1 MRNERVRMKSV
12 VVATDFSP
20 GAASAVTRAAL
31 LPLAP
36 AATISV
42 IHVLA
47 EAIPDRFAAAVR
59 ERAAD
64 ALTGVADGLRRAVTE
79 RGVDGATVEHALLA
93 GKPHVEIVRH
103 ARARAA
109 DLVVMGRHGP
119 APLRDAL
126 VGSTAERV
134 IRKGDAP
141 VLLVKEAASHPYRRA
156 LVAVDLSDASRRGID
171 LAGAL
176 LPDAV
181 REIALVHACHVA
193 FRSWLGDAA
202 LDDYRRELTERAARD
217 AAALAAGVP
226 LECRVA
232 VREGDPRLEVLEQ
245 AVRER
250 ADLLVVGTHARAGV
264 THALVGSVAEWLV
277 RSAPCDVAVTRP
289 ARFTFQPP

>member
-1 MRNERVRMKSV
+1 MRNERVRMKGV
-12 VVATDFSP
+12 VVATDFSA
-20 GAASAVTRAAL
+20 GAASAVARAAL

-36 AATISV
+36 GATISV

-47 EAIPDRFAAAVR
+47 EAIPDRFATAVR
-59 ERAAD
+59 DRAAG
-64 ALTGVADGLRRAVTE
+64 ALADRADGLRRALAE
-79 RGVDGATVEHALLA
+79 RGVDGATVEHALLT

-141 VLLVKEAASHPYRRA
+141 VLLVKEAAGGAYRRA

-171 LAGAL
+171 LAAAL
-176 LPDAV
+176 LPDEV

-217 AAALAAGVP
+217 LAALAAGLP

-232 VREGDPRLEVLEQ
+232 LREGDPRLEVLDQ

-250 ADLLVVGTHARAGV
+250 ADLMVVGTHARSGV

-289 ARFTFQPP
+289 ARFTFEPP